1 MVYNKLI
8 EGQIDRITKWVL
20 LCAQHFHKLRCP
32 GTSHTLG
39 LITHPGPS
47 PYTHTHPNKS
57 KDTINF
63 TIFLITAGVAG
74 YDMCT
79 INMLIP
85 VKLVRLNE

>member
-1 MVYNKLI
+1 MSSSMCTTFSQVEASWHL
-8 EGQIDRITKWVL
+8 T
-20 LCAQHFHKLRCP
+20 
-32 GTSHTLG
+32 HTHG

-47 PYTHTHPNKS
+47 PHTHTHPNKS

-63 TIFLITAGVAG
+63 TIFLITAGAAG
-74 YDMCT
+74 YDLCT